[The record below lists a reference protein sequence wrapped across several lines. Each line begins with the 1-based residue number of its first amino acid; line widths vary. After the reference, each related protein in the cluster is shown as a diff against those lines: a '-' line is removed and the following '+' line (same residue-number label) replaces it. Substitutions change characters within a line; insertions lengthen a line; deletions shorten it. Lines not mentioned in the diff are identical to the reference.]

1 MLPPEVKAMV
11 DLIQASPSSPGPFG
25 ALLTLLEA
33 SSDSGVIVEALTVTS
48 PTLAPDMET
57 RERAAALL
65 DKTEAF
71 ALAQK
76 WRSSTPENVEDTSNI
91 VSLHPGNDPRP
102 AERIHGQVVSFDDIG
117 GLEKVKNQVRRK
129 IIRPFENP
137 SLFAKYKRKAGG
149 GVLLYGPPGCGKTM
163 IARAVAHEC
172 KATFTEVRAADIL
185 DRWVGVAEE
194 RIAEVFERAR
204 ADRPAVLFFDE
215 IEALAQRR
223 QFDSR
228 QNVNTVVSTLLT
240 EMDSF
245 DGRNEG
251 ILFLGATNIPWSLD
265 SAFRRPGRFD
275 RMLFVPPPDKIARE
289 FILKQLL
296 MDRPVSDALNI
307 QAIVDHTSGFSGAD
321 LSALVETAVDY
332 AIDTSLSP
340 DNYSLL
346 TDEHFGDAFDEV
358 RATTGEWLAEA
369 KNFSAYANQSGIY
382 DDLKEFLKRHT
393 R

>member
-1 MLPPEVKAMV
+1 MRHKLR
-11 DLIQASPSSPGPFG
+11 QGPFG
-25 ALLTLLEA
+25 ALLTVLEA
-33 SSDSGVIVEALTVTS
+33 SSGSDVIIEALSAIDPANV
-48 PTLAPDMET
+48 PDAIA

-65 DKTEAF
+65 DKTDTF
-71 ALAQK
+71 ALAQD
-76 WRSSTPENVEDTSNI
+76 WRAEARVETPTSNV
-91 VSLHPGNDPRP
+91 VSLHPSEDNRP
-102 AERIHGQVVSFDDIG
+102 AERVYGQIVSFDDIG
-117 GLEKVKNQVRRK
+117 GLEKVKDQVRRK

-137 SLFAKYKRKAGG
+137 GLFAKYKRKAGG

-172 KATFTEVRAADIL
+172 KATFTEVRAAEIL
-185 DRWVGVAEE
+185 DRYIGVAEE
-194 RIAEVFERAR
+194 RLQDVFEQAR
-204 ADRPAVLFFDE
+204 ANRPAVLFFDE

-223 QFDSR
+223 QFDTR

-275 RMLFVPPPDKIARE
+275 RMLFVPPPDKIARA

-296 MDRPVSDALNI
+296 SDRPVSEALDI
-307 QAIVDHTSGFSGAD
+307 DAIVAHTPGFSGAD

-346 TDEHFGDAFDEV
+346 TDDHFAEAFTEV

-382 DDLKEFLKRHT
+382 DDLKNFLKKHAR
-393 R
+393 

>member
-11 DLIQASPSSPGPFG
+11 DLVNDAPMSPGPFG
-25 ALLTLLEA
+25 ALMTLLEA

-48 PTLAPDMET
+48 PKLAPDADA

-71 ALAQK
+71 AIAQK
-76 WRSSTPENVEDTSNI
+76 WRAAEENTADASNV
-91 VSLHPGNDPRP
+91 VSLHPTNDTRP
-102 AERIHGQVVSFDDIG
+102 AERVYGQVVSFDDIG

-137 SLFAKYKRKAGG
+137 GLFAKYKRKAGG

-172 KATFTEVRAADIL
+172 NATFTEIRAAEIL
-185 DRWVGVAEE
+185 DRYIGVAEE
-194 RIAEVFERAR
+194 RIAEVFDRAR

-223 QFDSR
+223 QFDTR
-228 QNVNTVVSTLLT
+228 QHVNTTVSTLLT

-275 RMLFVPPPDKIARE
+275 RMLFVPPPDKVARE

-296 MDRPVSDALNI
+296 VDRPVSDTLDLEG
-307 QAIVDHTSGFSGAD
+307 IVRNTSGYSGAD
-321 LSALVETAVDY
+321 LAALVETAIDY

-346 TDEHFGDAFDEV
+346 NNEHIAEAFTEV
-358 RATTGEWLAEA
+358 RASTGEWLAEA
-369 KNFSAYANQSGIY
+369 KNFSSYANQSGIY
-382 DDLKEFLKRHT
+382 DDLKEFLKKHAR
-393 R
+393 

>member
-11 DLIQASPSSPGPFG
+11 DLVNDAPMSVGPFNG
-25 ALLTLLEA
+25 LMTLLEA
-33 SSDSGVIVEALTVTS
+33 SSDSGVIIEALTITS
-48 PTLAPDMET
+48 PTLAPDMAA

-65 DKTEAF
+65 EKTEAF

-76 WRSSTPENVEDTSNI
+76 WRTLDSAAEAETNV
-91 VSLHPGNDPRP
+91 VSLHPTNDTRP
-102 AERIHGQVVSFDDIG
+102 AARVYGQVVSFDDIG

-163 IARAVAHEC
+163 IARATAHEC
-172 KATFTEVRAADIL
+172 KATFTEVRASEIL
-185 DRWVGVAEE
+185 DRYIGVAEE
-194 RIAEVFERAR
+194 RISELFERAR
-204 ADRPAVLFFDE
+204 AERPAVIFFDE
-215 IEALAQRR
+215 VEALAQRR
-223 QFDSR
+223 QFDTR

-296 MDRPVSDALNI
+296 IDRPVSDTLDIAG
-307 QAIVDHTSGFSGAD
+307 IVKNTSGFSGAD
-321 LSALVETAVDY
+321 LTSLVETAVDY

-346 TDEHFGDAFDEV
+346 TDEHFAEAFTEV
-358 RATTGEWLAEA
+358 RASTGEWLAEA
-369 KNFSAYANQSGIY
+369 KNFSSYANQSGIY
-382 DDLKEFLKRHT
+382 DDLKDFLKKHAR
-393 R
+393 

>member
-11 DLIQASPSSPGPFG
+11 DLVQTSPGAPGPFG

-33 SSDSGVIVEALTVTS
+33 SSDSGVIIEALSAVS
-48 PTLAPDMET
+48 PGLAPDAEART
-57 RERAAALL
+57 RAAALL

-71 ALAQK
+71 ALAQT
-76 WRSSTPENVEDTSNI
+76 WRAHEVAEADTGNVVSLRPGEDT
-91 VSLHPGNDPRP
+91 RP
-102 AERIHGQVVSFDDIG
+102 AERVYGQVVSFDDIG

-137 SLFAKYKRKAGG
+137 GLFAKYKRKAGG

-172 KATFTEVRAADIL
+172 KATFTEVRAAEIL

-194 RIAEVFERAR
+194 RIADVFERAR

-296 MDRPVSDALNI
+296 MDRPVSDTLNI

-346 TDEHFGDAFDEV
+346 TNDHFAEAFDEV

-382 DDLKEFLKRHT
+382 DDLKDFLKKHAR
-393 R
+393 